1 VPGSV
6 VACTRADDGA
16 GRMRRLLMYSQDGT
30 GLGHLRRS
38 FNIATE
44 LRRRNPRCD
53 VLIVADSPAV
63 SIVGCAPGIDL
74 VKLPT
79 ILKTGTTTW
88 ASATLS
94 MPARRLVQMRAQ
106 LMLHAF
112 TEFAPDAV
120 LVDHMPVGAL
130 GELKPVLDSAIARA
144 RPPRLFLGLRDI
156 LDRPERIRR
165 AWRQTGAYD
174 YLPAYDAVLIYGSRS
189 VFDATSAYGLTDA
202 QAIEYCNYVARPR
215 RAVAPTDMP
224 AAPFMLMMGGGGGDA
239 YPLASAFADATR
251 AVHEVTGAAAVILPG
266 PNMSAAEAA
275 RLVRRAPRSVRVV
288 TGCPDAAGWIPG
300 AAALVTMAGYN
311 SLCEVLAWEKKA
323 VVVPRTGPS
332 AEQRMRSTLFSRRS
346 LIRAIQPE
354 RLTAERLGA
363 RLNRLLAEEDVPNLA
378 NIPPLNGA
386 QRAAETL
393 LDRVQ
398 ARSRRRRAAAP
409 AGPGDRPLVA
419 AGAAGGSP

>member
-1 VPGSV
+1 
-6 VACTRADDGA
+6 
-16 GRMRRLLMYSQDGT
+16 MYSQDGN

-53 VLIVADSPAV
+53 ILIVADSPAA
-63 SIVGCAPGIDL
+63 SIIGSVPGIDL

-79 ILKTGTTTW
+79 ILKTGTSTW
-88 ASATLS
+88 TSATLS
-94 MPARRLVQMRAQ
+94 MPARRLLHMRSQ

-120 LVDHMPVGAL
+120 VVDHMPVGAL

-144 RPPRLFLGLRDI
+144 RPPGLFLGLRDI

-165 AWRQTGAYD
+165 AWRQTGAYE

-189 VFDATSAYGLTDA
+189 VFDACNAYGLA
-202 QAIEYCNYVARPR
+202 GARAIEYCNYVARPR
-215 RAVAPTDMP
+215 KTP
-224 AAPFMLMMGGGGGDA
+224 AAMDDATSPFVLMMGGGGGDA
-239 YPLASAFADATR
+239 YPLASAFADASR
-251 AVHEVTGAAAVILPG
+251 AVHKLTGVGAVILPG
-266 PNMSAAEAA
+266 PNMNPAEAA
-275 RLVRRAPRSVRVV
+275 DVVRRAPEAVRVV
-288 TGCPDAAGWIPG
+288 TGCADAARWIPG
-300 AAALVTMAGYN
+300 AAAIVTMAGYN

-346 LIRAIQPE
+346 LIRSINPE
-354 RLTAERLGA
+354 RLTSERLGA
-363 RLNRLLAEEDVPNLA
+363 GLYRLLAEEDVPNLA

-386 QRAAETL
+386 ERAAETL
-393 LDRVQ
+393 LDLVQ
-398 ARSRRRRAAAP
+398 ARSRRRRPAAP
-409 AGPGDRPLVA
+409 AGAADGSFVA
-419 AGAAGGSP
+419 AGGAP

>member
-1 VPGSV
+1 
-6 VACTRADDGA
+6 
-16 GRMRRLLMYSQDGT
+16 MRRLLMYSQDGN

-53 VLIVADSPAV
+53 VLIVADSPAA
-63 SIVGCAPGIDL
+63 SIVGSVPGIDL

-94 MPARRLVQMRAQ
+94 MPARRLLRMRAQ
-106 LMLHAF
+106 LMLQAF

-130 GELKPVLDSAIARA
+130 GELKPVLDSAIAR
-144 RPPRLFLGLRDI
+144 RHPPSLFLGLRDI

-165 AWRQTGAYD
+165 AWLKAGAYD
-174 YLPAYDAVLIYGSRS
+174 YLPAYDAILIYGSRS
-189 VFDATSAYGLTDA
+189 VFDACDAYRLAGA
-202 QAIEYCNYVARPR
+202 RAVEYCNYVARPR
-215 RAVAPTDMP
+215 RAP
-224 AAPFMLMMGGGGGDA
+224 AALEEASSPFVLMMGGGGGDA

-251 AVHEVTGAAAVILPG
+251 VVHKLTGVGAVILPG
-266 PNMSAAEAA
+266 PNMNPAEAA
-275 RLVRRAPRSVRVV
+275 ELVRRAPDAVRVV
-288 TGCPDAAGWIPG
+288 TGCTDAGPWIRG
-300 AAALVTMAGYN
+300 AAAVVTMAGYN

-354 RLTAERLGA
+354 RLTSERLSAG
-363 RLNRLLAEEDVPNLA
+363 LHRLLAAEDVPNLD
-378 NIPPLNGA
+378 NIPPLDGA
-386 QRAAETL
+386 QRAADML

-398 ARSRRRRAAAP
+398 ARSRRRPAAP
-409 AGPGDRPLVA
+409 IVAAEA
-419 AGAAGGSP
+419 AGAAP

>member
-1 VPGSV
+1 
-6 VACTRADDGA
+6 
-16 GRMRRLLMYSQDGT
+16 MRRLLMYSQDGT

-130 GELKPVLDSAIARA
+130 GELKPVLDSAIART

-156 LDRPERIRR
+156 LHRPERIRR
-165 AWRQTGAYD
+165 AWRQAGAYD
-174 YLPAYDAVLIYGSRS
+174 YLPAYDAVLIYGRPA
-189 VFDATSAYGLTDA
+189 VFGPAGAYRLTDGP
-202 QAIEYCNYVARPR
+202 AIQDCNFGPRPR
-215 RAVAPTDMP
+215 DAPGPADMP
-224 AAPFMLMMGGGGGDA
+224 AAPFMLMVGGGGGDA

-251 AVHEVTGAAAVILPG
+251 AVHEATG
-266 PNMSAAEAA
+266 
-275 RLVRRAPRSVRVV
+275 
-288 TGCPDAAGWIPG
+288 
-300 AAALVTMAGYN
+300 
-311 SLCEVLAWEKKA
+311 
-323 VVVPRTGPS
+323 
-332 AEQRMRSTLFSRRS
+332 
-346 LIRAIQPE
+346 
-354 RLTAERLGA
+354 
-363 RLNRLLAEEDVPNLA
+363 
-378 NIPPLNGA
+378 
-386 QRAAETL
+386 
-393 LDRVQ
+393 
-398 ARSRRRRAAAP
+398 
-409 AGPGDRPLVA
+409 
-419 AGAAGGSP
+419 